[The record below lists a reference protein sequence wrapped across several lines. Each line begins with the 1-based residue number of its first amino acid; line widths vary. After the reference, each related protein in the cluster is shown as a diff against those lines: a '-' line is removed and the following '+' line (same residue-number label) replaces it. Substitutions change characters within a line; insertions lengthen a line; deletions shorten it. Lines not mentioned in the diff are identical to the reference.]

1 MGKDGAL
8 IKVKVAVKPEVELG
22 EYKGLEA
29 EKPAVEVKDEE
40 VDEEIEKMRERNAR
54 YISVEDRAAQ
64 DGDLGCGLIL
74 KALWTASLLKAVR
87 VKITT

>member
-1 MGKDGAL
+1 MINTTGDGAL

-40 VDEEIEKMRERNAR
+40 AVSYTHLDACGRVREIRHMENAF
-54 YISVEDRAAQ
+54 DAQ
-64 DGDLGCGLIL
+64 DY
-74 KALWTASLLKAVR
+74 R
-87 VKITT
+87 